1 MPMNYHHQLQLLIDI
16 LKNQDNEHYGSRD
29 EYAQIER
36 LAKSLLKNKEI
47 QEEIRD
53 LLMNIEQYSSRHQ
66 TTGQLEALNSEEI
79 QQWIQGIETSEH
91 SFLYPDRLM

>member
-1 MPMNYHHQLQLLIDI
+1 MPMNYHHQLQLLVDI
-16 LKNQDNEHYGSRD
+16 LKNQDTEHFGSRD

-36 LAKSLLKNKEI
+36 LAKSLLKNKEV
-47 QEEIRD
+47 QHEVRD
-53 LLMNIEQYSSRHQ
+53 MLATIEKYSTDHQ
-66 TTGQLEALNSEEI
+66 TSGQLESLNGEEI